1 MNDTIADFLT
11 RLRNAGMAS
20 HAELNMPSSKVNASI
35 SSILKEEGYIA
46 DYEVVELDNNK
57 KDLKVQLKYHK
68 GQPLIQGL
76 KRVSKCSC
84 RIFVKADEIP
94 RVRGGLGIALISTSK
109 GIMTG
114 QKAKSENIGGEVVAL
129 VW

>member
-11 RLRNAGMAS
+11 RLRNAGMANL
-20 HAELNMPSSKVNASI
+20 AELNMPSSKVNASI

-84 RIFVKADEIP
+84 RIYVKADEIP

>member
-11 RLRNAGMAS
+11 RLRNAGMANL
-20 HAELNMPSSKVNASI
+20 AELNMPSSKVNASI

-46 DYEVVELDNNK
+46 DYEVVELENNK

-76 KRVSKCSC
+76 KRVSKGSC

-94 RVRGGLGIALISTSK
+94 RVRGGLGIAVISTSK
-109 GIMTG
+109 GMMTG

>member
-11 RLRNAGMAS
+11 RLRNAGMANL
-20 HAELNMPSSKVNASI
+20 AELNMPSSKVNASI
-35 SSILKEEGYIA
+35 SSILKDEGYIA
-46 DYEVVELDNNK
+46 GYEVVELENNK

-76 KRVSKCSC
+76 KRVSKGSC

-94 RVRGGLGIALISTSK
+94 RVRGGLGIAVISTSK
-109 GIMTG
+109 GMMTG

>member
-11 RLRNAGMAS
+11 RLRNAGMANL
-20 HAELNMPSSKVNASI
+20 AELNMPSSKVNASI

-46 DYEVVELDNNK
+46 DYEVVELENNK
-57 KDLKVQLKYHK
+57 ADLKVQLKYHK

-76 KRVSKCSC
+76 KRVSKGSC
-84 RIFVKADEIP
+84 RIFVKADKIP
-94 RVRGGLGIALISTSK
+94 RVRGGLGIAVISTSK
-109 GIMTG
+109 GMMTG

>member
-11 RLRNAGMAS
+11 RLRNAGMANL
-20 HAELNMPSSKVNASI
+20 AELNMPSSKVNASI

-46 DYEVVELDNNK
+46 DYDVVELENNK

-76 KRVSKCSC
+76 KRVSKGSC

-94 RVRGGLGIALISTSK
+94 RVRGGLGIAVISTSK
-109 GIMTG
+109 GMMTG

>member
-11 RLRNAGMAS
+11 RVRNAGMAN
-20 HAELNMPSSKVNASI
+20 HAELNMPSSKVKAAI

-57 KDLKVQLKYHK
+57 KDLKVELKYHK

-76 KRVSKCSC
+76 KRVSKGSC

-94 RVRGGLGIALISTSK
+94 RVRGGLGIAIISTSK
-109 GIMTG
+109 GMMTG

>member
-11 RLRNAGMAS
+11 RLRNAGMANL
-20 HAELNMPSSKVNASI
+20 AELNMPSSKVNASI

-46 DYEVVELDNNK
+46 DYEVVDLENNK

-76 KRVSKCSC
+76 KRVSKGSC
-84 RIFVKADEIP
+84 RIFVKADQIP
-94 RVRGGLGIALISTSK
+94 RVRGGLGIAVISTSK
-109 GIMTG
+109 GMMTG

>member
-11 RLRNAGMAS
+11 RLRNAGMANL
-20 HAELNMPSSKVNASI
+20 AELNMPSSKVNVSI

-46 DYEVVELDNNK
+46 DYDVVELENNK

-76 KRVSKCSC
+76 KRVSKGSC

-94 RVRGGLGIALISTSK
+94 RVRGGLGIAVISTSK
-109 GIMTG
+109 GMMTG

>member
-11 RLRNAGMAS
+11 RLRNAGMANL
-20 HAELNMPSSKVNASI
+20 AELNMPSSKVNASI

-46 DYEVVELDNNK
+46 DYEVVELENNK
-57 KDLKVQLKYHK
+57 TDLKVQLKYHK

-76 KRVSKCSC
+76 KRVSKGSC
-84 RIFVKADEIP
+84 RIFVKADQIP
-94 RVRGGLGIALISTSK
+94 RVRGGLGIAVISTSK
-109 GIMTG
+109 GMMTG

>member
-11 RLRNAGMAS
+11 RLRNAGMANL
-20 HAELNMPSSKVNASI
+20 AELNMPSSKVNASI

-46 DYEVVELDNNK
+46 DYEVVELENNK

-76 KRVSKCSC
+76 KRVSKGSC
-84 RIFVKADEIP
+84 RIFVKADQIP
-94 RVRGGLGIALISTSK
+94 RVRGGLGIAVISTSK
-109 GIMTG
+109 GMMTG